1 MRAAQ
6 RLRTLLSASRRW
18 GGIFDVAG
26 LQHEVDRLT
35 NLSAQEGF
43 WDDPKEAEKLMRK
56 RAQSDNVV
64 KNFTRLESD
73 VRGLLELM
81 DMAEGDEESLGELM
95 EQIPELVDGVRAL
108 ELKRMLTDDDDHN
121 CILSINSGAG
131 GSDAQDWAEMLLR
144 MFTRWCNKKGFKTEL
159 LERNEGDVAGI
170 ASASM
175 LVKGEYAYGFLRAE
189 HGVHRLV
196 RISKF
201 SGRRETSFVG
211 VNVVPDLDDTIE
223 IEVRPEDLEIT
234 TMRSGGAGGQHVNR
248 TESAVRIKHLPTGY
262 VVRCEQERSQHQN
275 RDQAMKMVRGFLY
288 EKERR
293 DREAAFEDAFM
304 SNMGS
309 ISFGSSMRS
318 YTIHPSQMVK
328 DERTKHKVTNADAVL
343 DGDLDSFIETYLM
356 MSADKRE
363 EDKKKKE
370 AGK

>member
-1 MRAAQ
+1 MRAA
-6 RLRTLLSASRRW
+6 RHSRTLLSASRRW
-18 GGIFDVAG
+18 GGIFDVPG
-26 LQHEVDRLT
+26 LQHEVDRLS

-56 RAQSDNVV
+56 RAQADSIV

-73 VRGLLELM
+73 VRGLVELM
-81 DMAEGDEESLGELM
+81 DMADGDEEALGELM
-95 EQIPELVDGVRAL
+95 EQIPELSDGVRAL

-121 CILSINSGAG
+121 CIVSINSGAG

-144 MFTRWCNKKGFKTEL
+144 MYTRWCTKKGFKTEL
-159 LERNEGDVAGI
+159 LERNEGEVAGI
-170 ASASM
+170 ASAEL

-189 HGVHRLV
+189 NGVHRLV

-211 VNVVPDLDDTIE
+211 VNVVPELDDTIE
-223 IEVRPEDLEIT
+223 VEVRPEDIEVT

-248 TESAVRIKHLPTGY
+248 TESAVRIKHIPTGY

-275 RDQAMKMVRGFLY
+275 REHAMKMVRGFLY

-304 SNMGS
+304 SDMGS
-309 ISFGSSMRS
+309 ISFGSQARS

-363 EDKKKKE
+363 EKKKKKE
-370 AGK
+370 EG